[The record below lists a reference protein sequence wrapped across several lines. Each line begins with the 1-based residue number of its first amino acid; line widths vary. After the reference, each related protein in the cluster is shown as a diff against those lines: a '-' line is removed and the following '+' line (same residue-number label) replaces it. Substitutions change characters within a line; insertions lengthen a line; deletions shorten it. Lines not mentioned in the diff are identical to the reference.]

1 MVVTIENIEQA
12 KVREQQARNWL
23 TMSFHQNIVPSPA
36 DDVKSIEHKINAL
49 TSFKEHYLNNIDSD
63 TMNNDELIDYMLF
76 IESITEQIR
85 AYEIIIGRVDVEHL
99 HRIGK
104 RFGQKH
110 QEPIGLV
117 SLK

>member
-1 MVVTIENIEQA
+1 MTITIENIEQA
-12 KVREQQARNWL
+12 KMREQQASNWL
-23 TMSFHQNIVPSPA
+23 IMSFHQNLVPTPLDNA
-36 DDVKSIEHKINAL
+36 KSIEHKIDAL
-49 TSFKEHYLNNIDSD
+49 TSFKEYFLKNIDSD
-63 TMNNDELIDYMLF
+63 IMNDDELIGYMLF
-76 IESITEQIR
+76 IESITDQIR